1 LGGGGPK
8 NFIQQ
13 TGPTINQILGVKEFQ
28 GASLGLQISTAN
40 VREGSLSSCTFGEA
54 VTWGKYGSTDE
65 SKLVQIWG
73 EYSHIFPLLAAYV
86 LNLCEPRSLRQMYA
100 RMTEF
105 RRALLDA
112 ADDASGG
119 KTAERRAPFREEPVT
134 LVESP
139 SEDTGRAG

>member
-1 LGGGGPK
+1 
-8 NFIQQ
+8 
-13 TGPTINQILGVKEFQ
+13 
-28 GASLGLQISTAN
+28 
-40 VREGSLSSCTFGEA
+40 
-54 VTWGKYGSTDE
+54 
-65 SKLVQIWG
+65 
-73 EYSHIFPLLAAYV
+73 
-86 LNLCEPRSLRQMYA
+86 MYA